1 MKKCIFLVWNFS
13 ILHSFFQRN
22 GRNSFHYTPC
32 ITLVSYCRYL
42 TQRFSKVKKFFSLF
56 KVITM
61 MLYSVTLLQ
70 FKSSFRCFLI
80 FHWYIFSLKSILY
93 AFLFLTYF
101 YFFLFKNDEIVFS
114 FGIICGRIDSF
125 FIALACL

>member
-1 MKKCIFLVWNFS
+1 MKRCIFIVWTF
-13 ILHSFFQRN
+13 IFLHFFQGN
-22 GRNSFHYTPC
+22 GRNSFHHTPC

-42 TQRFSKVKKFFSLF
+42 TQRFFKVKKFFSLF

-93 AFLFLTYF
+93 AFLFLIYF
-101 YFFLFKNDEIVFS
+101 YFFLFKSDEVVFS
-114 FGIICGRIDSF
+114 FGIICGRFDSF
-125 FIALACL
+125 LLL